1 MEGLKEELL
10 AEIPKLKEAGEKFLT
25 GELSKMAFKKFSG
38 GFGVYAQRDKKSFM
52 IRLRILS
59 GVIAKEQF
67 EIINDFVK
75 KHHIDHV
82 HMTTRQSIQFHGIS
96 LDTVCEIMREGL
108 EKNIYTRGA
117 GGNYP
122 RNVAMS
128 PLSGLEEEAFDV
140 MPYAMAANAYF
151 LKRIT
156 SYHLPRKLKVA
167 YSNNEKDTAH
177 VTVQDLGFLAINQDG
192 EKYFKVYL
200 GGGMGRDPQKSV
212 TLDTPI
218 KAEDTLYVI
227 EAMVKFFMAHGDY
240 ENHGRARVRY
250 ILERMGEETFKKT
263 FMTFLEEAY
272 KVEGLKLDVSEPKYT
287 KQGEKIEDGYR
298 SIIPQKQEGLYAYYF
313 HPVGG
318 HLKTELMSQILELI
332 RPMKDVYFRLSMTEG
347 MYIVN
352 LTGSEAK
359 QVYDLLDSHNAKMRL
374 ECSSSC
380 IGVPICQIGL
390 LNSQKALRCIVDKFK
405 SENFEED
412 IMPAVHISG
421 CQNSCSAQQIARIGF
436 VGKVI
441 RVDGQMCNAFELF
454 LDGDCSIGKTKLG
467 KRYGEIREELVGDF
481 LFELG
486 VAIKASGLDYETYIQ
501 QEESAFKAIVEKYV
515 L

>member
-1 MEGLKEELL
+1 MEGLKEKLL
-10 AEIPKLKEAGEKFLT
+10 AEIPGFKEAGEKFLT
-25 GELSKMAFKKFSG
+25 GELSKMDFKRLSG
-38 GFGVYAQRDKKSFM
+38 GFGVYAHRDKKNFM

-59 GVIAKEQF
+59 GVISKEQF
-67 EIINDFVK
+67 EIINDIVR
-75 KHHIDHV
+75 KHNINHV
-82 HMTTRQSIQFHGIS
+82 HMTTRQSIQFHGMSI
-96 LDTVCEIMREGL
+96 DTVCEVMKEGL

-156 SYHLPRKLKVA
+156 TYHLPRKLKVA

-177 VTVQDLGFLAINQDG
+177 VTVQDLGFLAVDKDG

-200 GGGMGRDPQKSV
+200 GGGIGRDPRKAV
-212 TLDTPI
+212 ALDELI

-227 EAMVKFFMAHGDY
+227 EAMVKFYMAHGDY
-240 ENHGRARVRY
+240 ENHSKARVRY
-250 ILERMGEETFKKT
+250 ILERMGEDTFKKT

-272 KVEGLKLDVSEPKYT
+272 KVEGLKLNVDVPQYT
-287 KQGEKIEDGYR
+287 KQGEKIEDGFMG
-298 SIIPQKQEGLYAYYF
+298 IIPQKQEGLYAYYF
-313 HPVGG
+313 HPIGG
-318 HLKTELMSQILELI
+318 QLKTELMTQILELI
-332 RPMKDVYFRLSMTEG
+332 RPMKDVYLRLSMTEG

-359 QVYDLLDSHNAKMRL
+359 CVYDLLDAHNANTRL
-374 ECSSSC
+374 ACSSSC

-390 LNSQKALRCIVDKFK
+390 LNSQAALRRIIDKFK
-405 SENFEED
+405 SENFEDD

-421 CQNSCSAQQIARIGF
+421 CQNSCGVQQIGRIGF
-436 VGKVI
+436 MGKVK
-441 RVDGQMCNAFELF
+441 RVDGQMCNTFELF
-454 LDGDCSIGKTKLG
+454 LDGACTVGKTRLG
-467 KRYGEIREELVGDF
+467 KSYGEIREEQVGEF
-481 LFELG
+481 LFELATA
-486 VAIKASGLDYETYIQ
+486 VKNSGLDYETYMQ
-501 QEESAFKAIVEKYV
+501 QEVNAAAALIQKYTV
-515 L
+515 